1 MSNYLK
7 RGTGK
12 NTGNIKKYDFYSYYR
27 KHTKFPRMERK
38 EYSAFLKDLL
48 STFSENIVKEN
59 MELKLG
65 KLGFIRIQAKKL
77 HYFKKD
83 GTRSD
88 TLKVNWKETWEYWEK
103 KYTGKTRDEITEIKN
118 KTVIYHK
125 NDHTKGEFYLH
136 LWDKLTSVVKYRGF
150 YKFVPSRQYSRLIT
164 KIVSDPYRKVFYYG

>member
-12 NTGNIKKYDFYSYYR
+12 NTGNVKKYDFYSYYR

-88 TLKVNWKETWEYWEK
+88 TLKL
-103 KYTGKTRDEITEIKN
+103 TGK
-118 KTVIYHK
+118 
-125 NDHTKGEFYLH
+125 
-136 LWDKLTSVVKYRGF
+136 
-150 YKFVPSRQYSRLIT
+150 RLGSIG
-164 KIVSDPYRKVFYYG
+164 KRNI